1 MLQWLTMTIN
11 RQILL
16 ATKSLHINAMKTDKL
31 YIKMMLKLATIYI
44 SVNVSCIK
52 M

>member
-1 MLQWLTMTIN
+1 MIDN
-11 RQILL
+11 DNKQILL

-31 YIKMMLKLATIYI
+31 FVKMMLKLATIYI
-44 SVNVSCIK
+44 SVNISRIK